1 MESVQSGF
9 VKWLLAKIAAAHRLT
24 CFVKKTS
31 VSLSLAEPS
40 SYTVKLAQWTMNH
53 SLAPLHQTFYLKRPF
68 QKLTLQA
75 AHKVKRDTHFFFF
88 FLGGFYVHSCERF
101 VTGLVRCPQKSWGLI
116 FWGSWIS
123 HTVPKIQKKHQ
134 SFQQMAKNDIAVVI
148 REQRRK

>member
-88 FLGGFYVHSCERF
+88 GGG
-101 VTGLVRCPQKSWGLI
+101 GLCAQLREVCDRTSQMSTKIMRAHLLRIVNIPHCPKNPEKASVISTNGQK
-116 FWGSWIS
+116 
-123 HTVPKIQKKHQ
+123 
-134 SFQQMAKNDIAVVI
+134 
-148 REQRRK
+148 